1 MSAYINQN
9 SYKEVKKMS
18 KKISIKGMSCSHCVH
33 HVTEAL
39 NEIDGVSSVKV
50 SLADKNAVIETS
62 KEVSDEV
69 IKAAIDDVGFEVVAI
84 K

>member
-1 MSAYINQN
+1 
-9 SYKEVKKMS
+9 MS
-18 KKISIKGMSCSHCVH
+18 KVISIEGMSCSHCVQ

-62 KEVSDEV
+62 KEISDEV
-69 IKAAIDDVGFEVVAI
+69 IKAAVDDVGFEVVSI

>member
-1 MSAYINQN
+1 
-9 SYKEVKKMS
+9 MS
-18 KKISIKGMSCSHCVH
+18 KVISIEGMSCSHCVQ

-50 SLADKNAVIETS
+50 SLTDKNAVVETS

-69 IKAAIDDVGFEVVAI
+69 IKAAVDDVGFEVVAI